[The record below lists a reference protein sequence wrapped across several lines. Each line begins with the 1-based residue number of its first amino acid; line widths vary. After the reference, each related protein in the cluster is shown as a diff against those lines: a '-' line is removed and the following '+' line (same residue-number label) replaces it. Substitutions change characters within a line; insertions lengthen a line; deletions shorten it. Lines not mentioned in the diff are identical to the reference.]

1 VKRVGVTVRGV
12 CSQGGDGKR
21 NAPGPWGG
29 PARLGG
35 RGGQEV
41 AAALVVDDDEDED
54 DEDDAEADEEDDV
67 EVDDDESLEE
77 VAPSGFFAGEG
88 SEPVGLSALTVPE
101 RESLR

>member
-1 VKRVGVTVRGV
+1 MKRVGVTVRGV

-54 DEDDAEADEEDDV
+54 DEEED
-67 EVDDDESLEE
+67 ESDEDEKPKRKSK
-77 VAPSGFFAGEG
+77 GK
-88 SEPVGLSALTVPE
+88 
-101 RESLR
+101 R